1 MPRIFYQD
9 EEETST
15 LRTSSEDMSVELL
28 KIRNDIND
36 ALKRNTYSKNVQLAT
51 FYDRQR
57 LETIDAVLKVLTKI
71 DARLIR
77 LEALLQNK
85 NLLN

>member
-28 KIRNDIND
+28 TIRNDIND
-36 ALKRNTYSKNVQLAT
+36 ALKRNTYSKNVQ
-51 FYDRQR
+51 YDRQR

>member
-36 ALKRNTYSKNVQLAT
+36 ALKRNTYSKNVQ
-51 FYDRQR
+51 YDRQR

-77 LEALLQNK
+77 LEAFLQNK

>member
-9 EEETST
+9 EEETSI

-28 KIRNDIND
+28 TIRNDIND
-36 ALKRNTYSKNVQLAT
+36 ALKRNTYSKNVQ
-51 FYDRQR
+51 YDRQR

>member
-9 EEETST
+9 EECSST
-15 LRTSSEDMSVELL
+15 FRTSSEDMSVELL
-28 KIRNDIND
+28 TIRNDIND
-36 ALKRNTYSKNVQLAT
+36 ALKRNTYSKNVQ
-51 FYDRQR
+51 YDRQR